1 MERQGGDS
9 YWRQCRNRSVDR
21 GQVGAEWCARRGAR
35 QERKHTQ
42 GKLLL
47 IDIVKILYQSSDPIS
62 MNIIITD
69 RARNESWK
77 NDLNL

>member
-21 GQVGAEWCARRGAR
+21 GQVSAEWRARCGTR

-47 IDIVKILYQSSDPIS
+47 IDIVEILYQSSNPIR
-62 MNIIITD
+62 MNIIIIE
-69 RARNESWK
+69 RARTESWE
-77 NDLNL
+77 ND